1 MAMASRKR
9 VATAVEPDDDIGC
22 AFLHE
27 LSGEEQLRLRNRH
40 LERKRKEK
48 LRDKGIRPAPSLRTM
63 FPTRKQANRVSL
75 NNRTSQ
81 SDSDIKKGKLVQGS
95 RRLCH
100 EKRPPRTTGLPLF
113 SEYLLHSA
121 KTGLH
126 LAKALPSVNL

>member
-48 LRDKGIRPAPSLRTM
+48 KLRDKGIRPAPSIRTM

-81 SDSDIKKGKLVQGS
+81 SDSDIKKGNWCRDRDAFVMKNVHHALPDFLSFPSACYTRQ
-95 RRLCH
+95 RPDYIWQRLC
-100 EKRPPRTTGLPLF
+100 R
-113 SEYLLHSA
+113 
-121 KTGLH
+121 
-126 LAKALPSVNL
+126 V